1 MQVETSSKRVPK
13 LGQIWDTA
21 YHYSSTLQMFDPQIA
36 GCESANNNAL
46 YHLWVKR
53 LATMQ
58 IVAGCEKLLQKLM
71 SSSTALGNL
80 QKLDLLQDRFDSWMV
95 RRAK

>member
-1 MQVETSSKRVPK
+1 
-13 LGQIWDTA
+13 
-21 YHYSSTLQMFDPQIA
+21 MFDPQIA
-36 GCESANNNAL
+36 GCESDNNNAL

-58 IVAGCEKLLQKLM
+58 IVAGSEKLLQKLM

>member
-1 MQVETSSKRVPK
+1 
-13 LGQIWDTA
+13 
-21 YHYSSTLQMFDPQIA
+21 
-36 GCESANNNAL
+36 
-46 YHLWVKR
+46 
-53 LATMQ
+53 MQ

-95 RRAK
+95 RRAKQVARFCCSFMVA